1 MHRVVRIVDALLK
14 NVLIIL
20 MLALVASVSWQVI
33 SRYVFSSPSS
43 WTEEVA
49 RFLLIWIS
57 LLGAAYAFRTRAHL
71 GLDLLPKKL
80 TGRSAEMLKLFTLM
94 IVVVFSVTV
103 LIVGG
108 GKLVALTWELR
119 QYSAVLGLPIAFVY
133 SVIPTTGALI
143 CVYAIAAS
151 QDDSVTE
158 SDGTAEADGSADTG
172 V

>member
-1 MHRVVRIVDALLK
+1 MQRVVQVLDVVLK
-14 NVLIIL
+14 NVLIAL
-20 MLALVASVSWQVI
+20 MAALVAAVSWQVI

-49 RFLLIWIS
+49 RFLMIWIG
-57 LLGAAYAFRTRAHL
+57 LLGASYAFRTRVHL

-80 TGRSAEMLKLFTLM
+80 TGRSAEMLKLFTLAV
-94 IVVVFSVTV
+94 IVLFSVTV

-108 GKLVALTWELR
+108 GNLVTLTWELR

-133 SVIPTTGALI
+133 SVIPTAGILI
-143 CVYAIAAS
+143 CLYAVVAVKEESIA
-151 QDDSVTE
+151 E
-158 SDGTAEADGSADTG
+158 SDSTADTG

>member
-14 NVLIIL
+14 NVLIAL
-20 MLALVASVSWQVI
+20 MVALVASVSWQVI

-57 LLGAAYAFRTRAHL
+57 LLGAAYAFHTRAHL

-80 TGRSAEMLKLFTLM
+80 TGRSAQILKLFTL
-94 IVVVFSVTV
+94 IAVVLFSVTV

-133 SVIPTTGALI
+133 SVIPTAGFLICLYAIEASKDEGAADFDGSTGA
-143 CVYAIAAS
+143 
-151 QDDSVTE
+151 
-158 SDGTAEADGSADTG
+158 GG
-172 V
+172 

>member
-1 MHRVVRIVDALLK
+1 MDKLVRILDVVLK
-14 NVLIIL
+14 NVLIVL
-20 MLALVASVSWQVI
+20 MVALVASVSWQVI

-43 WTEEVA
+43 WTEEMA
-49 RFLLIWIS
+49 RFLMIWVS

-80 TGRSAEMLKLFTLM
+80 TGRSAEILKLFTLL
-94 IVVVFSVTV
+94 VVVLFAFTV

-133 SVIPTTGALI
+133 SVIPTAGLLI
-143 CVYAIAAS
+143 CLFAVAAS
-151 QDDSVTE
+151 MDE
-158 SDGTAEADGSADTG
+158 GGAEADGSADTG

>member
-1 MHRVVRIVDALLK
+1 MDKLIRILDVVLK
-14 NVLIIL
+14 NVLFAL
-20 MLALVASVSWQVI
+20 MVALVASVSWQVI

-49 RFLLIWIS
+49 RFLLIWVS

-80 TGRSAEMLKLFTLM
+80 TGWSAEILKLFTLM
-94 IVVVFSVTV
+94 VVVLFSVTV

-133 SVIPTTGALI
+133 SVIPTTGFLI
-143 CVYAIAAS
+143 CIYAITAS
-151 QDDSVTE
+151 QDDGVTE
-158 SDGTAEADGSADTG
+158 SDASTGTGA
-172 V
+172 